1 MFGNAEVIAAHPLL
15 FDALATI
22 SGSAGTEL
30 DRLGVAA
37 ALHQN
42 VKDEPSRST
51 ARQSQCFLLRI
62 ETTAASRC
70 RLSPSRPDVCRRMS
84 LVKACPNFSAQSRA
98 VSCVTMISRA
108 ASMSSTDHGLS

>member
-30 DRLGVAA
+30 DRLGAAA

-42 VKDEPSRST
+42 VKDEPS
-51 ARQSQCFLLRI
+51 
-62 ETTAASRC
+62 
-70 RLSPSRPDVCRRMS
+70 
-84 LVKACPNFSAQSRA
+84 
-98 VSCVTMISRA
+98 
-108 ASMSSTDHGLS
+108 

>member
-30 DRLGVAA
+30 GRLGVAA

-42 VKDEPSRST
+42 VKDEPS
-51 ARQSQCFLLRI
+51 
-62 ETTAASRC
+62 
-70 RLSPSRPDVCRRMS
+70 
-84 LVKACPNFSAQSRA
+84 
-98 VSCVTMISRA
+98 
-108 ASMSSTDHGLS
+108 